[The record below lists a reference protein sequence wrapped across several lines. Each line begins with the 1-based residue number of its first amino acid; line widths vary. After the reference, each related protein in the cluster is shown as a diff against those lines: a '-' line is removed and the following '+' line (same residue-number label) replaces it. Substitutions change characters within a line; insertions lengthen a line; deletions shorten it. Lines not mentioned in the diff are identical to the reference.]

1 MTGEMVL
8 VIFNSSIEDE
18 MMEALRE
25 AGMTCYTKFVN
36 VQGVGSCSDPRLDC
50 HVWPGTNTMFL
61 ICVDSENTER
71 ILQALR
77 KMKEIHNAEGVKAF
91 VLPITSSI

>member
-1 MTGEMVL
+1 MAGEMVL

-18 MMEALRE
+18 MMEALKR
-25 AGMTCYTKFVN
+25 AGMTCYTKFAN

-61 ICVDSENTER
+61 ICVDPESKEK
-71 ILQALR
+71 ILQSLR
-77 KMKEIHNAEGVKAF
+77 KLKEIHSTEGVKAF